1 MPISDESMSFGAFV
15 RSVLDA
21 IEAANVLYLIS
32 GAVALTAWG
41 ENRTTRDLDLVV
53 DLPFE
58 SMSELSR
65 ELEQRDML
73 VPIDIMID
81 LVLEDRADLPINAIH
96 MTSGYKA
103 EMFLLKPG
111 DALREAGLA
120 RRRLVDLGP
129 ALGEVYVHSPEDL
142 ILNKLR
148 FYRISQQTKHMRDIA
163 SIVLSQGATLD
174 GDYIDRWAEQLEV
187 ADIWQHLLGRIDLSW
202 SPKDESPLF

>member
-21 IEAANVLYLIS
+21 IEAANVSYLIG
-32 GAVALTAWG
+32 GAVALAAWG

-58 SMSELSR
+58 SMSDLSR

-81 LVLEDRADLPINAIH
+81 LALEDRADLPINAIH
-96 MTSGYKA
+96 MFSGFKA
-103 EMFLLKPG
+103 ELFLLKPG
-111 DALREAGLA
+111 DVFREICLQ
-120 RRRLVDLGP
+120 RRQRVDFGPLV
-129 ALGEVYVHSPEDL
+129 GEVYVHSAEDL
-142 ILNKLR
+142 ILNKLKY
-148 FYRISQQTKHMRDIA
+148 YRISKQPKHIRDIA

-174 GDYIDRWAEQLEV
+174 GDYIARWAEQLEV
-187 ADIWQHLLGRIDLSW
+187 ADIWQDLLGRIDLPQ